1 MLLNCLGGL
10 ARTALLLF
18 VFTGTAFVQAQ
29 RQAQEALARCEESN
43 ANACRVAARSTLPPK
58 QVSEAY
64 TFWADT
70 FPNQFGATGEP
81 IKLLRNAVDLDPNN
95 ALATYL
101 LAVYLPNTDYR
112 LAEEKEKLLKR
123 AARLRPDW
131 EAPHV
136 QLALRAEPWGY
147 LQMIAEWTVA
157 LKFGP
162 DDPFYAAKLKEAQ
175 EKFAAQKL
183 DLAEKEAKAKVDPR
197 AWAIQVVYSAKFM
210 CDVAKAEGWTA
221 KYNEFH
227 RDGHWPAL
235 VMADTYSACGQPEKA
250 RAMYREVIARYEK
263 WVNTGLKRQEA
274 IQVQMQQLAYLDLL
288 PEANRMHIIL
298 NTLFERDK
306 EWWRVQAEC
315 QQAEA
320 GTPTPEIYAQHANAL
335 VQGEPPGYESELQ
348 SVLVKALKLDP
359 KFFDEHPEYRSRYK
373 EPAKQ

>member
-1 MLLNCLGGL
+1 
-10 ARTALLLF
+10 
-18 VFTGTAFVQAQ
+18 
-29 RQAQEALARCEESN
+29 
-43 ANACRVAARSTLPPK
+43 
-58 QVSEAY
+58 
-64 TFWADT
+64 
-70 FPNQFGATGEP
+70 
-81 IKLLRNAVDLDPNN
+81 
-95 ALATYL
+95 
-101 LAVYLPNTDYR
+101 
-112 LAEEKEKLLKR
+112 
-123 AARLRPDW
+123 
-131 EAPHV
+131 
-136 QLALRAEPWGY
+136 
-147 LQMIAEWTVA
+147 
-157 LKFGP
+157 
-162 DDPFYAAKLKEAQ
+162 
-175 EKFAAQKL
+175 
-183 DLAEKEAKAKVDPR
+183 
-197 AWAIQVVYSAKFM
+197 
-210 CDVAKAEGWTA
+210 
-221 KYNEFH
+221 
-227 RDGHWPAL
+227 
-235 VMADTYSACGQPEKA
+235 DTYSACGQPEKA